1 MLASTK
7 ILGRTLGAALAFLAA
22 SCTTIEHPGV
32 AYVAGE
38 SIGPQRF
45 VHDGFGGI
53 GLATLETNALPYKVM
68 ATALLLAEE
77 RRTGIASDASE
88 VARLLGRYGFLA
100 PTRIANWPAEL
111 AQPRLERPLGLV
123 SAEIVGLV
131 PPIRID
137 AVNLGCAACHAGVL
151 YDRTGHATREAWLGL
166 PNTSLDLERYTHDVY
181 AALKELPRAPDELV
195 ATVARFFPEIGWRE
209 RFALEHVLAPR
220 IEKRLAALEAGL
232 DAPAPISNGGPG
244 RTNGVG
250 ALKLVLGLVHG
261 DERASET
268 GFTSIPDLA
277 WRGLRSSLLY
287 DGFYAPDASARFEP
301 RDERDASSAHAND
314 LGAIVTFFTVPTMGM
329 QPANAERAIPRVAEV
344 VRWLTASYRPPPFPG
359 ELDETKALRGRPLYV
374 ERCASCHGATSEGLR
389 DVRLV
394 SFPNR
399 LIPVAEIGTSP
410 AREQAI
416 ERELVH
422 AVSKTAIARHAA
434 PSSTGGYVAPILSGL
449 WATAPYLHNGSVPT
463 LWHLMHPFER
473 PARFQVGGHAL
484 DWTKVGIAGAPDS
497 SGDYVYPA
505 EHVPWSEPELYDTTR
520 PGLENTGHEREFAE
534 LSELQKD
541 DLLEYLKVL

>member
-1 MLASTK
+1 MKRLA
-7 ILGRTLGAALAFLAA
+7 RTLGAALAFLAA
-22 SCTTIEHPGV
+22 SCTTTEHPGV
-32 AYVAGE
+32 EYVPGA

-53 GLATLETNALPYKVM
+53 SLATLETNALPYKVM

-77 RRTGIASDASE
+77 RRTAVACDASQ
-88 VARLLGRYGFLA
+88 VGRLLGRYGFLS

-111 AQPRLERPLGLV
+111 AQPRLERPLGIV

-137 AVNLGCAACHAGVL
+137 AVNLGCAACHAGVM
-151 YDRTGHATREAWLGL
+151 YDREGHATREAWLGL

-181 AALKELPRAPDELV
+181 AALKELPRDGDELEAAV
-195 ATVARFFPEIGWRE
+195 ERFFPGIGWRE
-209 RFALEHVLAPR
+209 RFALDHVLAPR
-220 IEKRLAALEAGL
+220 IAKRLGQLEAAL

-261 DERASET
+261 DRRESET

-287 DGFYAPDASARFEP
+287 DGFYAPDGSARFEP
-301 RDERDASSAHAND
+301 REEHEGGSAHEGE

-329 QPANAERAIPRVAEV
+329 QPADAERSIPRVVEIMD
-344 VRWLTASYRPPPFPG
+344 WLSESYRPPPFPG
-359 ELDETKALRGRPLYV
+359 ELDEAKALRGRAHFV
-374 ERCASCHGATSEGLR
+374 ERCASCHGMTSPGLR

-399 LIPVAEIGTSP
+399 LIPAAESGTSP
-410 AREQAI
+410 ARSRAI
-416 ERELVH
+416 DAELVR
-422 AVSKTAIARHAA
+422 AVSKSAIARHAA
-434 PSSTGGYVAPILSGL
+434 PASTGGYVAPILSGL

-463 LWHLMHPFER
+463 LWHLLHPAQR

-484 DWTKVGIAGAPDS
+484 DWTKVGIAGAENS
-497 SGDYVYPA
+497 AGDYVYPA
-505 EHVPWSEPELYDTTR
+505 GYVPWSEPELYDTRR
-520 PGLENTGHEREFAE
+520 PGLENSGHKREFDGLDE
-534 LSELQKD
+534 GQKD